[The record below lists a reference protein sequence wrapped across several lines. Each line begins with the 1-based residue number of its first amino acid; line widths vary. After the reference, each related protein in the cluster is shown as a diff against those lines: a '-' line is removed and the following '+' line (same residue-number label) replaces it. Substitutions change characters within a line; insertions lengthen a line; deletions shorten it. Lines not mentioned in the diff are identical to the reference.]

1 MKDDPEWATTDG
13 ERRDRIKKQRWPK
26 PKVGSVADSD
36 FFLELNGD
44 KEDDE
49 KFCVVLR
56 ADEQCACRTR
66 MKMVIEPGG
75 RLQ

>member
-13 ERRDRIKKQRWPK
+13 ERRDRIKKQRSGQSPK
-26 PKVGSVADSD
+26 LDLLLIQIFS
-36 FFLELNGD
+36 LNGMR
-44 KEDDE
+44 KVDDE

>member
-1 MKDDPEWATTDG
+1 MKDDPEWATTDE

-36 FFLELNGD
+36 FSVNGVG
-44 KEDDE
+44 KVDDE
-49 KFCVVLR
+49 KFCVVPR

-66 MKMVIEPGG
+66 MRMATKPGG
-75 RLQ
+75 QLL

>member
-1 MKDDPEWATTDG
+1 MKDDPEWATTDEKEETG
-13 ERRDRIKKQRWPK
+13 LKSNGGQSLKLDLLLIQIF
-26 PKVGSVADSD
+26 S
-36 FFLELNGD
+36 LNGMR
-44 KEDDE
+44 KVDDE